1 MATKQKSIKTTL
13 ALLLAASFL
22 IDACPTADAQQG
34 GGRGGMRGAGAAFN
48 AKGGKA
54 VEYGKIDDYHKLDRD
69 GNIPE
74 TPQDPSKEN
83 KPVTVY
89 EDDVAEID
97 DADPV
102 REGQIKLVA
111 TIAVPHLK
119 KSLTQ
124 VTAYPYPMKP
134 PPAKQKIRLLPDKDK
149 QLKNMILSSGYLSRS
164 AGDTPYPPGGWRWQY
179 AFNKAVK
186 NSNLTIPHSIFE
198 HYIWADRVMPF
209 VKAQIKLYNAF
220 ERTRVTAYNAAQ
232 QDFLDNRTQFEDE
245 ATKAGVG
252 PTSLKHVYLRSGKIG
267 LHYANNL
274 KPGKWWILAT
284 HRVPGLKYFWL
295 LPIDIDKSERVI
307 LNESNAIYV
316 EGGW

>member
-1 MATKQKSIKTTL
+1 MAIKSKSITTSL
-13 ALLLAASFL
+13 ALLLAVVFAFGTS
-22 IDACPTADAQQG
+22 PVADAQ
-34 GGRGGMRGAGAAFN
+34 GARAGFSKAGPGAAFN
-48 AKGGKA
+48 NKNGRAF
-54 VEYGKIDDYHKLDRD
+54 EYGKIDDYIKLDKD
-69 GNIPE
+69 GNAVPNPADAE
-74 TPQDPSKEN
+74 KEK

-111 TIAVPHLK
+111 TVAVPHLK
-119 KSLTQ
+119 KGLTQ

-134 PPAKQKIRLLPDKDK
+134 PPAKQKIRLLPDKEK

-164 AGDTPYPPGGWRWQY
+164 AADQPYPPGGWRWQY
-179 AFNKAVK
+179 AFNKAIK
-186 NSNLTIPHSIFE
+186 NSNMTMPHSIFE
-198 HYIWADRVMPF
+198 HYLWADRIMPY
-209 VKAQIKLYNAF
+209 VRAQTKLYNAY
-220 ERTRVTAYNAAQ
+220 EKTRVTAYNEAQ
-232 QDFLDNRTQFEDE
+232 QDFLDNRTSAEDE

-252 PTSLKHVYLRSGKIG
+252 PTPMKKVYLKSGKIG
-267 LHYANNL
+267 LHYASTL

-295 LPIDIDKSERVI
+295 LPLDVEKSERVI
-307 LNESNAIYV
+307 LNESNAIYI